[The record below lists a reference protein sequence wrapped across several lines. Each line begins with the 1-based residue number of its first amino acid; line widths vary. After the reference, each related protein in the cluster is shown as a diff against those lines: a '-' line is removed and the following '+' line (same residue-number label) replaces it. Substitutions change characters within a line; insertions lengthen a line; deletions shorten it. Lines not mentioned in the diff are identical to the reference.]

1 MIESILRKAA
11 FFTYDV
17 AWGVALPLLR
27 FNRHLAEG
35 YSQRALREMP
45 SAADIWIQAASVGE
59 SFLAWEVLKRL
70 EPDRPTGVLI
80 TTNTRQGMEILQKAV
95 ADSGS
100 RNADLR
106 LATAYFPFDKP
117 GIMKR
122 AVAHIRPRI
131 MVLLESELWPGHL
144 AALKNVGSRILVV
157 NGRMSAKSLKGYLR
171 WPGLWHALRPD
182 RVLAVSETDA
192 RRFATLFGRET
203 VEMMPNIKFD
213 RLAAEPQSETHASP
227 LASIVSPGVRFVV
240 LGSIR
245 REEEVQIC
253 SLITSIY
260 DRHPSAVI
268 GLFPRHADRLGVWM
282 GLLSQ
287 ERIPW
292 RLRSETTEPA
302 SAGSVVVWD
311 VYGELADAYR
321 LAVAAFVGGTL
332 APLGGQNFL
341 EPLIGGVSPVIGPSW
356 ESFHWVGAE
365 IVENGLVRV
374 AQDWREAANILSQDI
389 SRPSR
394 RPEIREQAARYLRH
408 RRGGTAQACRA
419 ILEQLRESRMTNDE

>member
-11 FFTYDV
+11 FFTYDLG
-17 AWGVALPLLR
+17 WGVALPLLR
-27 FNRHLAEG
+27 FNRRLAEG
-35 YSQRALREMP
+35 YPQRTLREMP
-45 SAADIWIQAASVGE
+45 PAADIWIQVASVGE

-70 EPDRPTGVLI
+70 RPDRPTGILI

-95 ADSGS
+95 ADLGS
-100 RNADLR
+100 TDCGLR

-131 MVLLESELWPGHL
+131 MVLLESEMWPGHL
-144 AALKNVGSRILVV
+144 AALKNAGSRILVV
-157 NGRMSAKSLKGYLR
+157 NGRMSAKSLKGYLK
-171 WPGLWHALRPD
+171 WPGLWHGLRPD
-182 RVLAVSETDA
+182 RILAVSETDA

-213 RLAAEPQSETHASP
+213 RLAAEPQSEAQTNP
-227 LASIVSPGVRFVV
+227 LTSIVSPGAGFVV

-245 REEEVQIC
+245 REEEVQIRN
-253 SLITSIY
+253 LITAIY
-260 DRHPSAVI
+260 ERHPLVVI
-268 GLFPRHADRLGVWM
+268 GLFPRHSDRFGAWM
-282 GLLSQ
+282 GFLS
-287 ERIPW
+287 EKGIPC
-292 RLRSETTEPA
+292 RLRSETAEPA
-302 SAGSVVVWD
+302 AAGSVILWD

-365 IVENGLVRV
+365 IVEHGLVRV
-374 AQDWREAANILSQDI
+374 AQDWKEAANILSQDI
-389 SRPSR
+389 SRPSSR
-394 RPEIREQAARYLRH
+394 QEIREQAARYLRH
-408 RRGGTAQACRA
+408 HQGGTAQACRV
-419 ILEQLRESRMTNDE
+419 ILDQLAAGSSDK